1 MSDQPEH
8 SPRFSEDQLKNWSLL
23 GEFRSVLEKVAPTP
37 PRSSAKGGPTR
48 LLSEEDYLC
57 SVLFAMF
64 NPVIDSM
71 RGLCAA
77 THLERVQAEVS
88 SRPVSLGSFSE
99 AQHVFG
105 SQRLEKVF
113 AMLVEEQPRRSAAAA
128 RGLALPPKL
137 HLIDSSVFP
146 AVTRMVWAR
155 WWHQHKTQ
163 RAVRLH
169 LQFNLFEGEPAK
181 AMITEGRY
189 CERTAFAQMIDPGE
203 FYVGDRNYGRDYG
216 LLAKIEEAGSSYIA
230 RLYEQACTTLIEELP
245 LDEEDRAAGVVSDQ
259 IVRLG
264 ARERWYHGPVR
275 VVRIEKEGMDEPLIL
290 VSNCVDR
297 EAFSAALLGEIYHHR
312 WGIELFFRWFKC
324 ILGRPN
330 QWHWL
335 AESPEGV
342 AIQIYAAL
350 IAALLLSRRMGKLP
364 DKRTMEMLR
373 FHAMGMISSEAL
385 EKVLAARLKKKSA

>member
-1 MSDQPEH
+1 
-8 SPRFSEDQLKNWSLL
+8 LKNWSLL

-71 RGLCAA
+71 RGLSAA

-105 SQRLEKVF
+105 SQRLERVF

-155 WWHQHKTQ
+155 WRHQHKTQ

-181 AMITEGRY
+181 AMVTEGRY
-189 CERTAFAQMIDPGE
+189 CERTAFAKMIAPGE

-230 RLYEQACTTLIEELP
+230 RLYEQACTTLIEEVP

-335 AESPEGV
+335 AESLEGV